1 MEFERK
7 PVRLRDRHALPLTAL
22 GAIMDLN
29 YLYHRHGVS
38 LLMADRAVCEPSR
51 SAHRTLA
58 GAYAG
63 RIAAALRQAHGVAA

>member
-1 MEFERK
+1 
-7 PVRLRDRHALPLTAL
+7 
-22 GAIMDLN
+22 MDLN

-63 RIAAALRQAHGVAA
+63 RIAAAIRQAHGVAA

>member
-1 MEFERK
+1 
-7 PVRLRDRHALPLTAL
+7 
-22 GAIMDLN
+22 MDLN

-38 LLMADRAVCEPSR
+38 LLMAERANCASSR

-63 RIAAALRQAHGVAA
+63 RIAAALRQSHGAAA